1 MARILVVDD
10 DPDFVKVTTKVL
22 EKAGHE
28 VVSAANGA
36 KALKAM
42 REETPDLVLLDIMMS
57 YILDGLD
64 VSREM
69 AEDPDACVTLA
80 LGERDHL
87 IDPFLG
93 LAVPSDVLQQ
103 MSNLSPGP
111 QRRYKRIR
119 CSRRKRHFIFEFM
132 ALPKIVGLH
141 QNGCLAAHGIA
152 AQDFDLRAQVEVRH
166 PAGIAIRYLWP
177 GDGQ

>member
-1 MARILVVDD
+1 MRREDMARILVVDD

-42 REETPDLVLLDIMMS
+42 REDAPDLVLLDIMMS

-69 AEDPDACVTLA
+69 AEDPDLKDIPVLMATSLTGVKGSGMLPTDEYVPVEDWLSKPVDPDTLLARIGAA
-80 LGERDHL
+80 LE
-87 IDPFLG
+87 
-93 LAVPSDVLQQ
+93 
-103 MSNLSPGP
+103 
-111 QRRYKRIR
+111 
-119 CSRRKRHFIFEFM
+119 
-132 ALPKIVGLH
+132 
-141 QNGCLAAHGIA
+141 
-152 AQDFDLRAQVEVRH
+152 
-166 PAGIAIRYLWP
+166 
-177 GDGQ
+177 